1 MRALGTSRGSIRFV
15 FLAEGIILSLIAGF
29 VGAVIGS
36 AITTVL
42 GIIGVE
48 TGIEA
53 FRWMIGGAE
62 LVPRVDPTAIAW
74 VMLELIIVVTVAGLY
89 PAWRAAK
96 LAPASAIQ
104 EAAG

>member
-1 MRALGTSRGSIRFV
+1 MRALGTSRGSIRFL
-15 FLAEGIILSLIAGF
+15 FLAEGIILSVIAGA

-36 AITTVL
+36 IITKVL
-42 GIIGVE
+42 GGIGVE

-53 FRWMIGGAE
+53 FRWMIGGTE

-74 VMLELIIVVTVAGLY
+74 VMLELIVVVTLSGLF

-96 LAPASAIQ
+96 LGPASAIQ